1 MTTNLDDVVER
12 LAPAPVPAAP
22 LTPLARDLMNEI
34 MDAAPAPAPD
44 ARPRRRWRPLV
55 ALPVAAAL
63 AAAAWIVP
71 SALNSTPAAALDVKE
86 EGGYYVIEVKD
97 LYASP
102 KVYETQLKNLGL
114 NVDLHVVPAT
124 PSFEGEL
131 TMDTPG
137 WQPMTPFPYRDKI
150 VSIDRPEDCAGVG
163 RTCPIGLKIDKS
175 FTGSADVRLG
185 RAARPGEEYE
195 IIGSLTDVREPMNC
209 VPFYNRP
216 VSEVRA
222 ELRKRGVAVDEYAI
236 HKPGQRGEDTQV
248 TTSVPESMYVHGGG
262 LSSYGHATLVVGEE
276 PLADD
281 LVKKLLSNEGCPTS

>member
-12 LAPAPVPAAP
+12 LAPAPVPAPP

-34 MDAAPAPAPD
+34 MDAAPAPAAP
-44 ARPRRRWRPLV
+44 PRRRWRPLV

-102 KVYETQLKNLGL
+102 KVYESQLKSVGL
-114 NVDLHVVPAT
+114 NVNLRVVPVT
-124 PSFEGEL
+124 PNAEGEL
-131 TMDTPG
+131 SMDTPG
-137 WQPMTPFPYRDKI
+137 WQPMTPFPHRDKI
-150 VSIDRPEDCAGVG
+150 VSIDRPEGCVGIG

-185 RAARPGEEYE
+185 RAGRPGEEYQ
-195 IIGSLTDVREPMNC
+195 IIGSITAAREPMNC

-216 VSEVRA
+216 VGEVRA
-222 ELRKRGVAVDEYAI
+222 ELQRRGVVVDEYVV
-236 HKPGQRGEDTQV
+236 HKPGRRGKDSQA
-248 TTSVPESMYVHGGG
+248 TTSVPDSMYVHWGS

-276 PLADD
+276 PLAGA
-281 LVKKLLSNEGCPTS
+281 LVKKLLGIDGCPTS